1 MIKLKKVNYNLI
13 LGILLGFILAEIVI
27 IEGYAVIA
35 GMEQNIEII
44 DENLKN
50 NLIMRRFHEVAVIVF
65 VLTLFIFNTKKF
77 KKINLNKISI
87 YLILVILLSIF
98 VAVQGTMFICSIV
111 LKIYPHIINWL
122 NTNDFILV
130 NIVFLIILGSIALFL
145 ITFIFLVNRKV
156 SYIKFITKEVKI
168 IKNEGFGKTIKIKGG
183 DELAELCKSINDMS
197 VELGNKIKYEKEIEK
212 NKNELI
218 ANISHDLKT
227 PLTSIVG
234 YLELLNTPKINE
246 EYKQEYAQIAYR
258 KSLVLSELVNELFEY
273 TKLTSNDFKLKKDK
287 VNISMLLNQVVGENI
302 INFIEKD
309 IEVVLDNPYNKV
321 YCNIDAIQI
330 LRVFENLLKNVEKYA
345 DLNSKFLVSLKVKD
359 KSVIISFTN
368 KCESMREEDL
378 KYLFERF
385 YRKDKSRNEEGA
397 GLGLAIVKRI
407 IELHDGIIK
416 AEKIN
421 DNIRFNII
429 LEQFN

>member
-1 MIKLKKVNYNLI
+1 
-13 LGILLGFILAEIVI
+13 
-27 IEGYAVIA
+27 
-35 GMEQNIEII
+35 
-44 DENLKN
+44 
-50 NLIMRRFHEVAVIVF
+50 
-65 VLTLFIFNTKKF
+65 
-77 KKINLNKISI
+77 
-87 YLILVILLSIF
+87 
-98 VAVQGTMFICSIV
+98 MFICSIV
-111 LKIYPHIINWL
+111 LRIYPHFINWL

-130 NIVFLIILGSIALFL
+130 NVVFLIILGSIALFL

-168 IKNEGFGKTIKIKGG
+168 IKNEGFGKIIKIKGG
-183 DELAELCKSINDMS
+183 DELADLCKSINDMS
-197 VELGNKIKYEKEIEK
+197 VELGKKIKYEKEIEK

-218 ANISHDLKT
+218 ANTSHDLKT

-246 EYKQEYAQIAYR
+246 EYKQEYAKIAYR

-309 IEVVLDNPYNKV
+309 IEVVLDNPYNTV

-345 DLNSKFLVSLKVKD
+345 DLNSKFLVSLKIRD
-359 KSVIISFTN
+359 KSVRISFTN

-385 YRKDKSRNEEGA
+385 YRKDKSRNEEGS